1 METFHL
7 LHLASCWS
15 HRSNPTP
22 PGGTNPVQPSSCEPA
37 EAHVVDSVVTPA
49 LNIGPQSPSI
59 PHLTAANVVPRP
71 RIRAAAVQMIFADR
85 PSQVFIT
92 PEQVHALEN
101 DAAIGLLEAIIAYD
115 IPKQVTGFY
124 WRRSWQYNLTK
135 LP

>member
-15 HRSNPTP
+15 RRSDPTP

-37 EAHVVDSVVTPA
+37 EAHVVESVVAPA
-49 LNIGPQSPSI
+49 LNIGPQPSSI
-59 PHLTAANVVPRP
+59 PHLTAANVAAGP

-92 PEQVHALEN
+92 PEQVHSLEN

-115 IPKQVTGFY
+115 IPKQVTVFY
-124 WRRSWQYNLTK
+124 WRFSWGNTF
-135 LP
+135 